1 MSKPTSK
8 EILTPRQQQILTF
21 IQGWIKTHGYP
32 PSVREIG
39 AATGLR
45 SSSTVHKHLKSL
57 EAKGALRRQ
66 RSKPRAIEVLADS
79 PATDSDNDNP
89 AIIHVPIVGRVAA
102 GLPLFAEENLE
113 GTFPLPA
120 TFSTKGLLFLLRVRG
135 DSMKE
140 AGILDGDYVLVRRQ
154 PQVENGE
161 VAVVLI
167 ENEAT
172 VKHFYHK
179 KKHIHLQPANP
190 NYDPIVVH
198 TARVLGKVTGVMRF
212 MS

>member
-45 SSSTVHKHLKSL
+45 SSSTVHKHLKAL

-66 RSKPRAIEVLADS
+66 HSKPRAIEVLANS
-79 PATDSDNDNP
+79 PSTGSEVINP
-89 AIIHVPIVGRVAA
+89 VIHVPIIGRVAA

-120 TFSTKGLLFLLRVRG
+120 MFSAKGLLFLLRVRG
-135 DSMKE
+135 DSMKD
-140 AGILDGDYVLVRRQ
+140 AGILDGDYVLVRQQ
-154 PQVENGE
+154 PKVENGE
-161 VAVVLI
+161 IAVVLI
-167 ENEAT
+167 DNEAT
-172 VKHFYHK
+172 VKRFYQK
-179 KKHIHLQPANP
+179 KKYIHLQPANP

-198 TARVLGKVTGVMRF
+198 KAQVLGKVTGVMRF
-212 MS
+212 IS